1 MSSNREDRPSADT
14 QLCWKKGQSIFKNW
28 GGGWEVDITHLY
40 LLIGLPKGKVNF
52 LLPST
57 GTFYKLEWDDF
68 RSFYPPIRWKMGTPP
83 SLWLY
88 FKTMAPRFLRKTVFG
103 CNTSQET
110 SKNIHISKGGE
121 GNDKYSR
128 VHTLRKGKS
137 RIYRREEVSLKF
149 KLRGTLRPS
158 WSTQNKYFL
167 RHWDIFLKYLDMN
180 VWMNILQSRVLEQ
193 WAI

>member
-1 MSSNREDRPSADT
+1 MTFEASTLLYAGR
-14 QLCWKKGQSIFKNW
+14 W
-28 GGGWEVDITHLY
+28 GPHL
-40 LLIGLPKGKVNF
+40 P
-52 LLPST
+52 
-57 GTFYKLEWDDF
+57 W
-68 RSFYPPIRWKMGTPP
+68 
-83 SLWLY
+83 WLY

-128 VHTLRKGKS
+128 AHTLRKGKS
-137 RIYRREEVSLKF
+137 RIYRREEVSLKLL

-167 RHWDIFLKYLDMN
+167 KYWDIFLKYLDMN

-193 WAI
+193 WAIERKNTHGVAGFGAAILNTASIFQLQWNWWYSLSFVRRI